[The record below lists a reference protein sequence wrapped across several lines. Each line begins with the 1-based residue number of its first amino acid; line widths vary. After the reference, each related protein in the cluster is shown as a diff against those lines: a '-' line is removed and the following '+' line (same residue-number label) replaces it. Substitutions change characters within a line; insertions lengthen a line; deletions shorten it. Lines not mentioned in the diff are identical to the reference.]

1 MAEGGL
7 VFMGAVMRDS
17 IKCHPEKMNEVVDW
31 VLCCRNEFLSG
42 WVSNTFVW
50 VEERNEITKWL
61 AEGKGSGGGVRIKGM
76 CYWLSLVG

>member
-42 WVSNTFVW
+42 WVSNTFV
-50 VEERNEITKWL
+50 
-61 AEGKGSGGGVRIKGM
+61 
-76 CYWLSLVG
+76 